1 MDIYHFTNTVILIY
15 TIIRS
20 ENISSMYV
28 SKFTERTCLLLSIQ
42 VIYNVVMSSVKAEDC
57 DSSTPPRDIKYML
70 VLLYSLYHSV
80 TAG

>member
-42 VIYNVVMSSVKAEDC
+42 VIYNVVMSSVKAEDW
-57 DSSTPPRDIKYML
+57 
-70 VLLYSLYHSV
+70 
-80 TAG
+80 

>member
-1 MDIYHFTNTVILIY
+1 
-15 TIIRS
+15 
-20 ENISSMYV
+20 MYF
-28 SKFTERTCLLLSIQ
+28 SKFTERTCLLLSFIQ

-70 VLLYSLYHSV
+70 VLLYLLYHSV

>member
-1 MDIYHFTNTVILIY
+1 
-15 TIIRS
+15 
-20 ENISSMYV
+20 MYF

-42 VIYNVVMSSVKAEDC
+42 VIYNVVISSVKAEDW

-70 VLLYSLYHSV
+70 ILLYSLYHSV